1 MLHICNDDTC
11 LCDSLLVSVG
21 ENLIYFINLADPTFM
36 GHNYMHYP
44 CQLSAL
50 KLDPDGNNSLFIS
63 S

>member
-1 MLHICNDDTC
+1 MMIPVYVTVCWFQW
-11 LCDSLLVSVG
+11 G

-50 KLDPDGNNSLFIS
+50 KLDPDGSNSLFIS